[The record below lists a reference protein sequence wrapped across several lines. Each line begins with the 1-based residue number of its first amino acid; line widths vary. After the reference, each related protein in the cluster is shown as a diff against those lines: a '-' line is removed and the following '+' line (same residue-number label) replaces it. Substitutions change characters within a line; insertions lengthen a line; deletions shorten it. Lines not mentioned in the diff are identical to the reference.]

1 MWHNNK
7 SVSRVHCKNGA
18 QMSWAII
25 SGISG
30 WKRIKPNAADGVA
43 NIHIILTAAQANGR
57 KVDVY
62 IDSSNQI
69 TQATL
74 R

>member
-1 MWHNNK
+1 MWHNNL
-7 SVSRVHCKNGA
+7 SVSRVYTSKHSQNCY
-18 QMSWAII
+18 AIL

-30 WKRIKPNAADGVA
+30 WKKVQTGSSDGVT
-43 NIHIILTAAQANGR
+43 NVHIALSAAKANGR

-62 IDSSNQI
+62 IVSNQI
-69 TQATL
+69 ERVTL

>member
-1 MWHNNK
+1 MWHNNL
-7 SVSRVHCKNGA
+7 SVVRVYTSHHSQNCY
-18 QMSWAII
+18 AII

-30 WKRIKPNAADGVA
+30 WKKIKTGAADGVTNVHVA
-43 NIHIILTAAQANGR
+43 LSAAQANGR

-62 IDSSNQI
+62 IVSNQI
-69 TQATL
+69 ERVTL